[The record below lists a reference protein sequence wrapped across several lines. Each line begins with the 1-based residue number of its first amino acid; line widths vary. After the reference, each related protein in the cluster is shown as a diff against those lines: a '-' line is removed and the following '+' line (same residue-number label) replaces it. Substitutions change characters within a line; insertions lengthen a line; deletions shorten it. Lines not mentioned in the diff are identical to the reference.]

1 MQAGIIINPAAGR
14 SGAQGAD
21 RRRRKAEA
29 ALERYGVE
37 GEIRL
42 TERRGS
48 ARALAHSMLAAGAAT
63 VVAWGGDGTIN
74 EVAAEVME
82 AGAALGVVPG
92 GSGNG
97 FAQGLGLGHRP
108 DEALHTALTGA
119 ERVIDTGTIDGRLF
133 VNVAG
138 IGFDAHMADVFN
150 RLATRG
156 RLAYFRA
163 GLREL
168 LRYRGESYAV
178 RTPDA
183 SLEARA
189 YLLSIANG
197 PMYGAGAIIAAGARP
212 DDGLLDLVVVPDR
225 RLPTLLWQLPRLF
238 LGRADGMPGL
248 RRLTVSS
255 LEIAGDG
262 PLVFHVD
269 GEVFAA
275 LGSRVAIRVN
285 RSSLRVRV
293 PARRQV

>member
-1 MQAGIIINPAAGR
+1 MQAGIIINPVAGR

-21 RRRRKAEA
+21 RHRREAEA
-29 ALERYGVE
+29 ALERYGIE
-37 GEIRL
+37 GEVRL

-48 ARALAHSMLAAGAAT
+48 ARPLAHAMLAAGAAT

-82 AGAALGVVPG
+82 ARAVLGVVPG

-97 FAQGLGLGHRP
+97 FARGLGLGHRL
-108 DEALHTALTGA
+108 DETLRTALTGPV
-119 ERVIDTGTIDGRLF
+119 RVIDTGTIDGHLF

-138 IGFDAHMADVFN
+138 IGFDAHLADVFN

-163 GLREL
+163 SLREL
-168 LRYRGESYAV
+168 LRYRAASYAV
-178 RTPDA
+178 RTPEA
-183 SLEARA
+183 SLEGRA
-189 YLLSIANG
+189 YLLTIANG
-197 PMYGAGAIIAAGARP
+197 PTYGAGAIIAPGARP
-212 DDGLLDLVVVPDR
+212 DDGLLDLIMVPDR

-238 LGRADGMPGL
+238 SGRADRMPGL

-255 LEIAGDG
+255 LEVVGNA

-275 LGSRVAIRVN
+275 RSGRVGIRVN
-285 RSSLRVRV
+285 RSSLRVRTPV
-293 PARRQV
+293 RRQV